1 MNPLK
6 LLPIYGKDVSGF
18 YQKSD
23 NVRVN
28 LSPHIYATAE
38 NCYREM
44 IRTEQSQCILIS
56 GNNQILNNETL
67 NLTFIKILWSNWLIF
82 YRNKKRRKWKWQNRN
97 L

>member
-23 NVRVN
+23 NVRAN
-28 LSPHIYATAE
+28 LPPHIYATAE